1 MSDTVNSAVSDAV
14 SDINSANSANS
25 AKLSKK
31 ITFASIIQALCLF
44 CFSATLMHLSLI
56 HI

>member
-1 MSDTVNSAVSDAV
+1 MSNAVSSAVSD
-14 SDINSANSANS
+14 INSANS

-31 ITFASIIQALCLF
+31 ITFASIVQALCLF